1 MKITKRQLKRI
12 IREERAKLIR
22 EAKRRRLQEMS
33 PADAGIAAAGG
44 GSPADQGMAAARAD
58 DAAREK
64 KSGKKPP
71 VGQAKTRTVMQ
82 AGEKIWYALS
92 TIVDQALDQ
101 SDPGSWRELADDLR
115 GLADDVEDS
124 IPE

>member
-1 MKITKRQLKRI
+1 MKITKRQLIKI
-12 IREERAKLIR
+12 IKEEKAKLN
-22 EAKRRRLQEMS
+22 EMTPGS
-33 PADAGIAAAGG
+33 AGRAAAGG
-44 GSPADQGMAAARAD
+44 MSPADQGMAAARAD
-58 DAAREK
+58 DAARGK

-71 VGQAKTRTVMQ
+71 VGQAKTKTVMQ

>member
-1 MKITKRQLKRI
+1 MKITKKQLKRI
-12 IREERAKLIR
+12 IREERSKLIR

-33 PADAGIAAAGG
+33 PADVGIAAAGG
-44 GSPADQGMAAARAD
+44 GTPADQGMAAAKG
-58 DAAREK
+58 EG
-64 KSGKKPP
+64 SGKKPP

-82 AGEKIWYALS
+82 AGEKVWYALS

-101 SDPGSWRELADDLR
+101 SDPSSWRELADDLR